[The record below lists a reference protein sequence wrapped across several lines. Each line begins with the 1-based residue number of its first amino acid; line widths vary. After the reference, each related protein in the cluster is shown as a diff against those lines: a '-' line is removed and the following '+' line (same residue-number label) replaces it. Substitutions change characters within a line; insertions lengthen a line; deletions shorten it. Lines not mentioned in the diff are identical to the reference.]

1 MSNPGGWVRK
11 QARNQT
17 IKALAYSGGV
27 AGLVVAPFLIS
38 LLLPINA
45 GLGVLIGL
53 GCWVGATVLR
63 EQARQLWIEA
73 KKANQGSVGEK
84 NVAKLLKPLKR
95 LGWTIEYNI
104 PQRRWGDAD
113 VFVRSPRGNY
123 FVIDTKS
130 HKGGVFFDGSVLKRR
145 QGRLVNEFDLGKDLL
160 KAVIGQSHSLK
171 DMKRVSFVQPI
182 LCFTQANLENIEPDT
197 AINGVYVVNC
207 AKLVSLLKRLDGN

>member
-1 MSNPGGWVRK
+1 
-11 QARNQT
+11 
-17 IKALAYSGGV
+17 
-27 AGLVVAPFLIS
+27 
-38 LLLPINA
+38 
-45 GLGVLIGL
+45 
-53 GCWVGATVLR
+53 VGATVLR

-160 KAVIGQSHSLK
+160 K
-171 DMKRVSFVQPI
+171 
-182 LCFTQANLENIEPDT
+182 
-197 AINGVYVVNC
+197 
-207 AKLVSLLKRLDGN
+207 LLKRGRGRSQSLIYCPKCDRTSGRSLNVSTIAFILLQQCL